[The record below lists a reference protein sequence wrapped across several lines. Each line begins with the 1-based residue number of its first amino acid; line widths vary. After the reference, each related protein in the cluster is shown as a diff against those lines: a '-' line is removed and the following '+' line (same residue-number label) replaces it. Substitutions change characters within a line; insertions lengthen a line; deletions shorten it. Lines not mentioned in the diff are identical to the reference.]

1 MHALFE
7 NKCGTKTTKQFLPLQ
22 STRTKQSGHL
32 VKDGHRL
39 NKTLKPL
46 LTHSLTGR
54 GHWARANQ
62 QGTKSERW
70 AATHKSGTGQVPKRI
85 VTWRWHKVRRLGRDK
100 ITRKI
105 TGSKQLRWMAAS
117 EQLRRAPKVSTAA
130 RYFSTTITIFPPT
143 SHFKRIIW
151 SFTFRALHRPI
162 TIANF
167 CSAEKKIIS
176 ISIFCQAS
184 RITSIEECK
193 HQKTWKLPTSR
204 VKKKIYWVF
213 SNFRFFCLVIPHVGV
228 VKPPS

>member
-1 MHALFE
+1 MSRFCCCAYCDEQSMMHAPFE
-7 NKCGTKTTKQFLPLQ
+7 NNCGTTRTKQFLTLQ
-22 STRTKQSGHL
+22 AIWALGQRWAPTQQDS
-32 VKDGHRL
+32 
-39 NKTLKPL
+39 LKPL

-85 VTWRWHKVRRLGRDK
+85 VTWRGHKVRRLGSDK

-143 SHFKRIIW
+143 SLFKRISC
-151 SFTFRALHRPI
+151 SFTFRALLIDRPI
-162 TIANF
+162 TIASF
-167 CSAEKKIIS
+167 CRTEK
-176 ISIFCQAS
+176 
-184 RITSIEECK
+184 
-193 HQKTWKLPTSR
+193 
-204 VKKKIYWVF
+204 
-213 SNFRFFCLVIPHVGV
+213 FF
-228 VKPPS
+228 